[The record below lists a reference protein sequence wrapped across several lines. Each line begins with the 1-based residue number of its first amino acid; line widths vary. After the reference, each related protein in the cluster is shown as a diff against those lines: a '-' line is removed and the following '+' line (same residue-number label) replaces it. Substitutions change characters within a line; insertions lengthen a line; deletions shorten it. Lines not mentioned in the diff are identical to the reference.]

1 MRIIDADALLDRI
14 STVPDDQF
22 YNMTSIRN
30 LIKAEPDAIDISG
43 ILALMILSGAPREEI
58 LHAVECSKVVI
69 DSKKYLDDIL
79 EFKKKYQGEE

>member
-1 MRIIDADALLDRI
+1 MRLIDADALLDRI

-30 LIKAEPDAIDISG
+30 LIKAEPEVVDISG
-43 ILALMILSGAPREEI
+43 ILALMILGGATRDEMLRAI
-58 LHAVECSKVVI
+58 ECSKVVI

>member
-30 LIKAEPDAIDISG
+30 LIKAEPEVVDISG
-43 ILALMILSGAPREEI
+43 LLSFMVVGGATREEI
-58 LHAVECSKVVI
+58 LRVIEYSKLVI
-69 DSKKYLDDIL
+69 DSKKYVKDIL